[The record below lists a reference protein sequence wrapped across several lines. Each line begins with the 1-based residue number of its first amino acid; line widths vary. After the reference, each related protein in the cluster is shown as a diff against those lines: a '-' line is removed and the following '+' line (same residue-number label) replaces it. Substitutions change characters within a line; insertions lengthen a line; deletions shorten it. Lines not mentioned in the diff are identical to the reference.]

1 MDHIDR
7 RKFLKEASWVAGSMV
22 VASPLSS
29 FSSTSP
35 GETWT
40 VGQIMDLFIQEVPG
54 GLIPNTVDTLHAGD
68 RDMKVTGIVT
78 TMFATIEVI
87 KKAIDLRANFIIAHE
102 PTYYT
107 HTGKA
112 DWLENLE
119 VYKYK
124 AELLKKNNIAIW
136 RNHDH
141 IHRHIP
147 DGVKSGVI
155 KRLGWEKYF
164 DASNNQVVIIPEMSL
179 IKLIE
184 HIKQKLGITTL
195 RYMGDLS
202 QPCRKLLFNPGF
214 NTGSIVIP
222 VIEREKPDVVLGG
235 EFHEWEAPEYVRDM
249 MLSGKKIAMVIMGH
263 ADSEEPGSEYLVQW
277 LKEKVKGVNVVNMP
291 AKNPLSF
298 M

>member
-1 MDHIDR
+1 MDHIGR
-7 RKFLKEASWVAGSMV
+7 RKFLKEATWAAGSMV

-29 FSSTSP
+29 FATTP
-35 GETWT
+35 QGETWT

-112 DWLENLE
+112 DWLEALE

-124 AELLKKNNIAIW
+124 SELLKKNNIAIW

-141 IHRHIP
+141 IHRHFP

-155 KRLGWEKYF
+155 SRLGWDKYF
-164 DASNNQVVIIPEMSL
+164 DATNNQVVIIPEMSL
-179 IKLIE
+179 NRLIE
-184 HIKQKLGITTL
+184 HIKQKLGIPTL

-202 QPCRKLLFNPGF
+202 QPCRRILFNPGF

-222 VIEREKPDVVLGG
+222 AIEREKPDVVLGG

-277 LKEKVKGVNVVNMP
+277 LKEKVKGIKVVNVP

>member
-7 RKFLKEASWVAGSMV
+7 RKFLKDATWVAGSMV
-22 VASPLSS
+22 VASPLST
-29 FSSTSP
+29 FATTP
-35 GETWT
+35 PDETWT

-54 GLIPNTVDTLHAGD
+54 GLISNTVDTLHAGD

-107 HTGKA
+107 HTSKA
-112 DWLENLE
+112 DWLEGLE

-124 AELLKKNNIAIW
+124 AELLKKHNIAVW

-141 IHRHIP
+141 IHRHFP

-155 KRLGWEKYF
+155 NRLGWEKYF

-179 IKLIE
+179 KKLIE
-184 HIKQKLGITTL
+184 HIKQKLGIATL

-202 QPCRKLLFNPGF
+202 QPCRKVLFNPGF

-222 VIEREKPDVVLGG
+222 MIEREKPDVVLGG

-277 LKEKVKGVNVVNMP
+277 LSEKVNGIKVVNVP